1 MTATFAPP
9 QPEYDMYMTLR
20 KTRVTVTIDADLVA
34 AANAA
39 VESGESDS
47 VSAYVNKA
55 LAAQSARE
63 RRLAAM
69 DRAVKMYEAEFGEI
83 TEAERVAQREADR
96 RDAIRVRDGKIYYP
110 DGTIKDAY
118 GNIIDADGK
127 ILEER

>member
-1 MTATFAPP
+1 
-9 QPEYDMYMTLR
+9 MYMTLR
-20 KTRVTVTIDADLVA
+20 KTRVTVTIDTDLVA

-55 LAAQSARE
+55 LTAQSARE

-69 DRAVKMYEAEFGEI
+69 DKAIRMYEAEFGKI
-83 TEAERVAQREADR
+83 TEAELAARHEADR
-96 RDAIRVRDGKIYYP
+96 REAIRVRDGKIYHP
-110 DGTIKDAY
+110 DGTVKDAR
-118 GNIIDADGK
+118 GNIIDADGS